1 MSEAENS
8 NKVKKGCSAVMV
20 QLQRKRILYMLSM
33 YVKPGRFASTALWEL
48 HLELKSNRKQHH
60 QRENLMTWT
69 KRVLQPTYLEI
80 QTFKNDNDTY
90 LNKLTLEDDKL
101 VLWKEVSN
109 FH

>member
-1 MSEAENS
+1 
-8 NKVKKGCSAVMV
+8 
-20 QLQRKRILYMLSM
+20 
-33 YVKPGRFASTALWEL
+33 
-48 HLELKSNRKQHH
+48 
-60 QRENLMTWT
+60 MTWT